1 MLRPLSLVFGL
12 MLGFVALAVPLLDSG
27 LIYLVRKPRPATGR
41 LGGTD
46 YEIPIFQFPSRLG
59 PGTGLAMGT
68 QSDTCTSTCL
78 LIALQPA
85 SYDVGFNGSSC
96 DADVCILRSVNC

>member
-12 MLGFVALAVPLLDSG
+12 MLGFVALAVPLLDLG

-46 YEIPIFQFPSRLG
+46 YEIPIFQFPSGWGRG
-59 PGTGLAMGT
+59 
-68 QSDTCTSTCL
+68 QD
-78 LIALQPA
+78 
-85 SYDVGFNGSSC
+85 
-96 DADVCILRSVNC
+96 